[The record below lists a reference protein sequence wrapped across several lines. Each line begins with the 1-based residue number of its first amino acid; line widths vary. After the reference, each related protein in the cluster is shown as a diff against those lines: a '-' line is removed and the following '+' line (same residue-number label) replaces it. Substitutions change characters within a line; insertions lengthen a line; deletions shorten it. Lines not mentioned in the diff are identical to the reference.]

1 MFKGMLIKESI
12 EDENIIDYLTVHK
25 VELWNT
31 GGKPKYWTVL
41 FFTASD
47 RKFPELISKVMIS
60 DKAKGGNWFVD
71 FKAENIK
78 YIVFRNK
85 ILKYSIGNQ

>member
-1 MFKGMLIKESI
+1 
-12 EDENIIDYLTVHK
+12 
-25 VELWNT
+25 
-31 GGKPKYWTVL
+31 
-41 FFTASD
+41 
-47 RKFPELISKVMIS
+47 MIS

-85 ILKYSIGNQ
+85 ILKYSIGNQQEKQLVCNECRRMGITDAEMNWAE